1 MAWAPNDESM
11 MPVLMAGLVTH
22 NQRDVRYLRAATP
35 DHRRIGPIL
44 YRLVAQTADRV
55 HIETFKAD

>member
-1 MAWAPNDESM
+1 M

-22 NQRDVRYLRAATP
+22 NQRDVRYLRTATT